1 MGRETLLCPWI
12 YVHTIW
18 YPPCHP
24 SIRDSL
30 FWTLW
35 ILKSS
40 LWFWQY
46 LTLRE
51 CSCQVYLLLQK
62 QTDAMCSIYL
72 QHSFVWKVKVFV
84 AQSYLTLCDPMD
96 CSQPGFSV
104 HGNCPG
110 KNTGVGCHALL
121 QGIFLTQ
128 GSNPGLLHIWKT
140 KESRGKRFSLGGGKG
155 AQSHTW
161 CALW

>member
-24 SIRDSL
+24 TIRDSL

-104 HGNCPG
+104 HGILQARIRPLICLEQKSHAVFLICFITCG
-110 KNTGVGCHALL
+110 SGYLLCKSTCLCLFLNTGA
-121 QGIFLTQ
+121 
-128 GSNPGLLHIWKT
+128 P
-140 KESRGKRFSLGGGKG
+140 
-155 AQSHTW
+155 
-161 CALW
+161 